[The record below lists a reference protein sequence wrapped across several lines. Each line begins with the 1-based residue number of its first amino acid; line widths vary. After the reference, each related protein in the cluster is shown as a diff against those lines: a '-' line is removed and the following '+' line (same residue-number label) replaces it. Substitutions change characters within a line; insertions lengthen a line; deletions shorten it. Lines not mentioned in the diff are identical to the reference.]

1 MSCGETEGRLA
12 RPMDELLHFLDGLI
26 QSLAP
31 GMAGL
36 AAVSA
41 PVVTALVGLIKR
53 ARPISNGN
61 HVQAL
66 VGAVSLV
73 VVVIEAAAVGV
84 FGNGVDVKE
93 AGGLLIVTAIVFLGA
108 IGTHEV
114 ITDRSVATGAPT
126 KVETR

>member
-1 MSCGETEGRLA
+1 
-12 RPMDELLHFLDGLI
+12 MDELLHFLDGLI

-41 PVVTALVGLIKR
+41 PVVTAIVGLIKR
-53 ARPISNGN
+53 ARPITNGN
-61 HVQAL
+61 VTQAITF
-66 VGAVSLV
+66 GVSLV
-73 VVVIEAAAVGV
+73 VVVIEAAAVGT

-93 AGGLLIVTAIVFLGA
+93 IGGLLIVTAIVFLGA

-114 ITDRSVATGAPT
+114 ITDRSVATNAPL
-126 KVETR
+126 KVETP